1 MDRLDADIRN
11 PQSVISHHMRIATI
25 DIGTNTVLLLV
36 AEVDSE
42 GSIHRLAYEQRIPR
56 LGKGVDGSKNLQ
68 PESMQRVIGV
78 LQEYKSIIS
87 SFDIEKIV
95 ACGTSAV
102 RDAANRE
109 EFAELVHS
117 NTGLDLEVLSGDDE
131 AYWTY
136 RGAVSGI
143 PGITKATV
151 VDIGG
156 GSTEITVGNDKDI
169 IDSISLDVGSVRL
182 TERFLKHD
190 PPTHPELEASI
201 TLVEDEIAKAGR
213 FDFKDSTLVGVAGTA
228 TSLAILAQGLKEFSI
243 DAVTNYNLDLD
254 TVYLLFRALRAMPMD
269 EIRTQS
275 TFLEGRHDVIVAG
288 VLILREIMAHFK
300 FKEMIVS
307 ERGVRYGLV
316 LREFE
321 RNSKS

>member
-1 MDRLDADIRN
+1 
-11 PQSVISHHMRIATI
+11 MRIASI

-36 AEVDSE
+36 ASVDKT
-42 GSIHRLAYEQRIPR
+42 GDIQRLAYEQRIPR
-56 LGKGVDGSKNLQ
+56 LGKGVDGSRNLQ
-68 PESMQRVIGV
+68 SDAMQRVIGV

-87 SFDIEKIV
+87 TFNVEKTV
-95 ACGTSAV
+95 VCGTSAV
-102 RDAANRE
+102 RDATNRQ

-117 NTGLDLEVLSGDDE
+117 HTGFELEVLSGEDE

-136 RGAVSGI
+136 RGAISGI

-156 GSTEITVGNDKDI
+156 GSTEITIGNDKTI
-169 IDSISLDVGSVRL
+169 IDSISLDVGSVRV

-201 TLVEDEIAKAGR
+201 TLVEDELAKAGR

-228 TSLAILAQGLKEFSI
+228 TSLAILAQGLKEFSL
-243 DAVTNYNLDLD
+243 DAITNYRLDLD
-254 TVYLLFRALRAMPMD
+254 TVYLLFRALRAMPSG
-269 EIRTQS
+269 EILAQS
-275 TFLEGRHDVIVAG
+275 SFMKGRHDVIVAG

-316 LREFE
+316 LREWE
-321 RNSKS
+321 RLEGGSVRA